1 MATTKALRAR
11 APRKTENY
19 VASIKR
25 LFGDPQTVPDKQFL
39 AGKYI
44 TSGTNLIT
52 PGANEEAYSIVEPIG
67 FGIEINGKTYTE
79 FSVAMAGWI
88 FLRDPAGGSTSASF
102 WTDILNG
109 FTNIYDNHSIS
120 ASFSYNHIFLPI
132 WFDRNH
138 SPGSTVAAIK
148 AFDASST
155 ITDNIQANIEAGI
168 DTDQWP
174 YDSLDYGVRYVNYYD
189 SIKGKCLLVRWTASQ
204 RFYNH
209 RLKFEIAL
217 FENGVIEYRY
227 WPLKKFK
234 SPYPAAAAASSA
246 TVGVFWH
253 ESGKSY
259 QWRDF
264 APLLGYQL
272 GERSMSP
279 LGGANYSAA
288 YTDSSAVYANRISA
302 TEWPKNG
309 AIITYTPPVNPGKF
323 LPRKIAS
330 LIGTTKHLAPNSG
343 LFDDRKT
350 INFYSGST
358 TRTVNMP
365 STMPSRLLGD
375 TSGDVNISLRQL
387 LFTSGSLEIPGA
399 MKKST
404 IDSNLEMLNVID
416 VLQKPF
422 NNSFNE
428 SQKNYQETASTSS
441 FYMTGSAL
449 EIFGNGFT
457 APLKSKTQFHFS
469 LPVTKQIMMPSLT
482 SSFYY
487 YDSNRKT
494 WTMVDPNG
502 YRNPERIFSEFDNIT
517 YADSYNT
524 DFATIYRVVET
535 SRGFDSVGRKLVSGS
550 NVINFAYDNAVSDES
565 MSTFQS
571 SDELGKIFNDY
582 DNVLPYRRRNVTPI
596 SQDYNNSITDN
607 PAFFPTTDQTFSFP
621 VEEAFLV
628 EKIVVDIPLYI
639 SGAWFNDLTTCVR
652 PHAHFTGAIAN
663 DPQAIGRFLG
673 PIDFGGPGITFALM
687 CGRRGENNTYLDLIA
702 SGTITHMNDAIT
714 DVILKKDPS
723 THYHSMRPT
732 GFLSFSNPTYIISG
746 SNNIF
751 EGTVKLEM
759 EASVAGG
766 LTFARNDRSLLSASN
781 SFTDAYDYQVS
792 NRNKAIELLTTKS
805 ILTDGGV
812 AFNIYDR
819 WRTTLGDYQT
829 RTPRVYLQQVSPLSR
844 GSAGFN
850 FNGNSILGGNI
861 ASFNLEP
868 VVKNPLYSGYAT
880 SAELSAKYTD
890 QINSAS
896 FGFDA
901 VSIYSTVDSR
911 PAPYLLLPGD
921 KLTISMSKTRPVIH
935 KAVDTGDGFMNF
947 GARYETYILTG
958 SHGTVM
964 LNTGSINITVY
975 GSYIQE
981 GTEYH
986 P

>member
-1 MATTKALRAR
+1 MK
-11 APRKTENY
+11 
-19 VASIKR
+19 V
-25 LFGDPQTVPDKQFL
+25 
-39 AGKYI
+39 
-44 TSGTNLIT
+44 
-52 PGANEEAYSIVEPIG
+52 
-67 FGIEINGKTYTE
+67 
-79 FSVAMAGWI
+79 
-88 FLRDPAGGSTSASF
+88 
-102 WTDILNG
+102 
-109 FTNIYDNHSIS
+109 
-120 ASFSYNHIFLPI
+120 
-132 WFDRNH
+132 
-138 SPGSTVAAIK
+138 
-148 AFDASST
+148 
-155 ITDNIQANIEAGI
+155 
-168 DTDQWP
+168 
-174 YDSLDYGVRYVNYYD
+174 
-189 SIKGKCLLVRWTASQ
+189 
-204 RFYNH
+204 
-209 RLKFEIAL
+209 
-217 FENGVIEYRY
+217 GVIDSHLEV
-227 WPLKKFK
+227 LDALDKL
-234 SPYPAAAAASSA
+234 
-246 TVGVFWH
+246 H
-253 ESGKSY
+253 E
-259 QWRDF
+259 
-264 APLLGYQL
+264 
-272 GERSMSP
+272 
-279 LGGANYSAA
+279 
-288 YTDSSAVYANRISA
+288 
-302 TEWPKNG
+302 
-309 AIITYTPPVNPGKF
+309 
-323 LPRKIAS
+323 
-330 LIGTTKHLAPNSG
+330 
-343 LFDDRKT
+343 
-350 INFYSGST
+350 
-358 TRTVNMP
+358 P
-365 STMPSRLLGD
+365 S
-375 TSGDVNISLRQL
+375 
-387 LFTSGSLEIPGA
+387 
-399 MKKST
+399 K
-404 IDSNLEMLNVID
+404 
-416 VLQKPF
+416 
-422 NNSFNE
+422 NSFNE
-428 SQKNYQETASTSS
+428 SQKNYQETALTSS

-449 EIFGNGFT
+449 EIFGDGFT

-469 LPVTKQIMMPSLT
+469 LPVTKQTTMPPAT
-482 SSFYY
+482 ASFYY

-494 WTMVDPNG
+494 WTMVDSSG

-550 NVINFAYDNAVSDES
+550 NVSNFVYDNTGSGAL
-565 MSTFQS
+565 TFQS
-571 SDELGKIFNDY
+571 SDALGTIVNDY
-582 DNVLPYRRRNVTPI
+582 DNVLPELRSNITPI
-596 SQDYNNSITDN
+596 SRDYNNSITDN

-621 VEEAFLV
+621 IEEAFLV

-652 PHAHFTGAIAN
+652 SHAHFTGAIAN

-702 SGTITHMNDAIT
+702 SGTITHMNDAIA

-723 THYHSMRPT
+723 AHYHSMRPT

-812 AFNIYDR
+812 AFNTYDR
-819 WRTTLGDYQT
+819 LRTTLGDYLT

-844 GSAGFN
+844 GSAKFN

-911 PAPYLLLPGD
+911 PAPYLILPGD

-935 KAVDTGDGFMNF
+935 KAVDTGDGFVNF

-981 GTEYH
+981 GEEYH